1 MRVDRYGGFEERQ
14 RGLEAGRKHELERLL
29 RGEKREVVAEGHY
42 FYVLLYFYI
51 YFIFNFF

>member
-1 MRVDRYGGFEERQ
+1 VRVDRYGGFEERQ

-51 YFIFNFF
+51 YFI